1 MGGRGSASGG
11 AAAGGS
17 GAAISSKEAAVDE
30 KQAKITQEPTQ
41 EKLPELVNGSEKQI
55 AWANKIRDGRIER
68 IDAADRNL
76 ARRIEQREQFRRE
89 GKPGWDSNEAVAVN
103 EQLKNQ
109 RANLK
114 SLKARILQD
123 KSAKSWIDH
132 RNISIAELYR
142 RVYKEDLVA

>member
-1 MGGRGSASGG
+1 MGGRGSSSGG
-11 AAAGGS
+11 AAAGGP

-30 KQAKITQEPTQ
+30 KQAKITQ

-55 AWANKIRDGRIER
+55 AWANKIRDGRIDR

-76 ARRIEQREQFRRE
+76 ARRIEQREQFRRD
-89 GKPGWDSNEAVAVN
+89 GVPGWDSKEAVAVN

-142 RVYKEDLVA
+142 RIYKEDLVA